1 MTLLKF
7 LVFNIFLVLFLIH
20 SFIGGLMIIDPWE
33 KRQWRASLVS
43 DYAKIGVWILG
54 LKIATRNEEPNGQG
68 FLMVG
73 NHLSYLDL
81 VIVASQRPV
90 TFVTSFEIKEIP
102 VLGQITQLAG
112 CLYVERR
119 NKTNIANEVREIR
132 EALERGLDVVVFPE
146 ATSTNGESVLR
157 FRRPLFAAARLS
169 SREVAPFCL
178 NYRSID
184 GAPVN
189 RSNRDRLCWYGDMGF
204 VSHLFGVC
212 QARTILVGLDWLETL
227 RTGYMDEEQLAN
239 AAYFQVSYS
248 YSAIV

>member
-1 MTLLKF
+1 MTWLKF
-7 LVFNIFLVLFLIH
+7 LALNFFIVLFLLH
-20 SFIGGLMIIDPWE
+20 SFIGGLLIIDPWE
-33 KRQWRASLVS
+33 KRRWRAQLTS
-43 DYAKIGVWILG
+43 DYALIGVWILG
-54 LKIATRNEEPNGQG
+54 LQIATRNEEPNGQG

-81 VIVASQRPV
+81 LVVASQRPV
-90 TFVTSFEIKEIP
+90 TFVTSYEIKEMP
-102 VLGQITQLAG
+102 VLGWITQLAG

-119 NKTNIANEVREIR
+119 NKMNLANEVRDIR
-132 EALERGLDVVVFPE
+132 EALEQGFDVVVFPE

-178 NYRSID
+178 NYRKID
-184 GAPVN
+184 NEAVT
-189 RSNRDRLCWYGDMGF
+189 RENRDRLCWYGDMPF

-212 QARTILVGLDWLETL
+212 RAKNIFVALDWLETL
-227 RTGYMDEEQLAN
+227 RTQYMDEEQLAK
-239 AAYFQVSYS
+239 ASHFQVSYT